1 LNFEH
6 LSTTEQLFLKKI
18 KSKILK
24 KKEKKKFIQ
33 NLNFLKNKNFRL
45 FSLYLQNQ
53 IEKKKINRI
62 KKEKLKLG
70 TVIFEIKEITFANYV
85 VGDSIEMVYSRLD
98 NTETNALKIEN
109 KIAELGWKWNFDNLF
124 SFFLIISFLIFY
136 FYTNFLADAY
146 LNLLESL
153 KNLSYNN
160 DFLIKNVKN
169 LFSFNLISIKNF
181 NRSINFDL
189 LEIFSIL
196 YW

>member
-1 LNFEH
+1 
-6 LSTTEQLFLKKI
+6 LKKI